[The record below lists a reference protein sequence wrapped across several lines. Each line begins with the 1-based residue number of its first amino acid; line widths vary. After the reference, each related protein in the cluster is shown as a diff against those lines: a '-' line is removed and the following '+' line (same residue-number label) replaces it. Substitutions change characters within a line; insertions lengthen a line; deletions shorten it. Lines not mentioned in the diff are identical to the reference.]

1 MSYVH
6 EAIEFAPT
14 PQVAASAVRLVIW
27 DLDETFWQGTLS
39 EGGVERYIEANHD
52 AVIELSRRGIM
63 NSICSKNDEIPTL
76 EIIRSLGL
84 SDYFVFPSISWEAKG
99 PRVRAIIEDM
109 GLRPENVMFID
120 DNVGNRR
127 EVAALVPGIQVEDE
141 SICELLLEDPRFRG
155 KSDPELTRLAQY
167 KLLERKSQDRAKASD
182 GVEDFLR
189 SCDIRVTI
197 DYEIEANIDRAVEL
211 INRTNQLNF
220 TKSRLPEQTG
230 WAARKLLRHCR
241 AHTRHAGLVRVSDR
255 YGDYGYVGFFLSVSG
270 RENFKPGDTQRR
282 LLHFCF
288 SCRTMGMG
296 IERFVYEHLGRPEL
310 VVAPPVVTDL
320 FAPMTI
326 DWIKLGAPDSAER
339 VEQLAP
345 EIRALGG
352 CEMTALA
359 AYLAPYTPKLAV
371 AGNVHAG
378 GLFPLVNSAILSV
391 STLAQPAR
399 TTEEIAARFG
409 VPGEVLAPRLFDDPP
424 EGTVFVFSGARD
436 GRRRWPRFRHK
447 ASGWETLFLL
457 PDFDGFDFDAAA
469 PGSLSET
476 FLPKWPDLTPA
487 EREQRARVL
496 AYLDAEFDWKSHRAA
511 DDAMPALERLIECTP
526 KGGKFIVLL
535 NATRERVTG
544 GELQIVD
551 TTIEYNARAR
561 ELIARYPFAAA
572 ICYDDVV
579 KSDDEIELGAN
590 HYVRQVFYR
599 GSQKVLEAIRSLPGR
614 L

>member
-6 EAIEFAPT
+6 ETTEFAPA
-14 PQVAASAVRLVIW
+14 PQVAAAAVRLIIW
-27 DLDETFWQGTLS
+27 DLDETFWRGTVS
-39 EGGVERYIEANHD
+39 EGGVERFIEANHD
-52 AVIELSRRGIM
+52 AVVELSRRGIM
-63 NSICSKNDEIPTL
+63 NSICSKNDEGSTL
-76 EIIRSLGL
+76 EIIRGLGL
-84 SDYFVFPSISWEAKG
+84 SDYFVFPSISWDAKG

-120 DNVGNRR
+120 DNAANRR
-127 EVAALVPGIQVEDE
+127 EVAALVPGVQVEDE
-141 SICELLLEDPRFRG
+141 TICELLLDDPRFRG
-155 KSDPELTRLAQY
+155 KSDPDLSRLAQY
-167 KLLERKSQDRAKASD
+167 KLLERKAQDRAKATD

-189 SCDIRVTI
+189 SCDIRITI
-197 DYEIEANIDRAVEL
+197 DYDIESNIERAVEL

-220 TKSRLPEQTG
+220 TKSRLPEEPG
-230 WAARKLLRHCR
+230 WAGRKLLRDCR

-255 YGDYGYVGFFLSVSG
+255 YGDYGYVGFFLSISG
-270 RENFKPGDTQRR
+270 RERITPGESQRR

-310 VVAPPVVTDL
+310 IVAPPVVTDL
-320 FAPMTI
+320 FAPMAI
-326 DWIKLGAPDSAER
+326 DWIKIGAPDGADR

-378 GLFPLVNSAILSV
+378 GLFPLINSAILSV
-391 STLAQPAR
+391 STLAQPAA

-409 VPGEVLAPRLFDDPP
+409 VPAEVLAPRPFDNPP

-436 GRRRWPRFRHK
+436 GRRRWPRFRHR
-447 ASGWETLFLL
+447 ASGWETCFLL
-457 PDFDGFDFDAAA
+457 PGFDDFDFDAAP

-476 FLPKWPDLTPA
+476 FLAKGKDWTPV

-496 AYLDAEFDWKSHRAA
+496 AYLDEDFECTGQRTA
-511 DDAMPALERLIECTP
+511 DEAMPALQRLIECTP
-526 KGGKFIVLL
+526 PGGKFIVLL

-544 GELQIVD
+544 GELQVVD
-551 TTIEYNARAR
+551 TTIAYNERAR
-561 ELIARYPFAAA
+561 EVVARYPFAAA

-579 KSDDEIELGAN
+579 NSDDEIDLGAN
-590 HYVRQVFYR
+590 HYVRQVFFR

-614 L
+614 

>member
-6 EAIEFAPT
+6 EASKFASA
-14 PQVAASAVRLVIW
+14 PQIAAAAVRLVIW
-27 DLDETFWQGTLS
+27 DLDETFWRGTLT
-39 EGGVERYIEANHD
+39 EGGVESFIEANHD
-52 AVIELSRRGIM
+52 AVVELSRRGIM
-63 NSICSKNDEIPTL
+63 NSICSKNDEASTL
-76 EIIRSLGL
+76 DIISSLKL
-84 SDYFVFPSISWEAKG
+84 ADYFVFPSISWNAKG

-120 DNVGNRR
+120 DNVANRR
-127 EVAALVPGIQVEDE
+127 EVAALVPGVQVEDE
-141 SICELLLEDPRFRG
+141 TFCELLLEDPRFRG
-155 KSDPELTRLAQY
+155 KSDPDLTRLAQY
-167 KLLERKSQDRAKASD
+167 KLLERKARDRAEATE

-197 DYEIEANIDRAVEL
+197 DYDIEANIDRAVEL

-220 TKSRLPEQTG
+220 TKSRLPEPPG
-230 WAARKLLRHCR
+230 WARRKLLRHCR

-270 RENFKPGDTQRR
+270 RKTFTPGDSQRR

-310 VVAPPVVTDL
+310 IVEPPVVTDL
-320 FAPMTI
+320 FAPITI
-326 DWIKLGAPDSAER
+326 DWIRLGAPNGGDR

-359 AYLAPYTPKLAV
+359 AYLTPYAPKLAV

-378 GLFPLVNSAILSV
+378 GLFPLVNSAILSA
-391 STLAQPAR
+391 STLAQAPQ
-399 TTEEIAARFG
+399 TTEEIAGRFG
-409 VPGEVLAPRLFDDPP
+409 VPREVLAPRMFDDPP

-436 GRRRWPRFRHK
+436 ARRRWPRFRHR
-447 ASGWETLFLL
+447 ASGWETCFLL
-457 PDFDGFDFDAAA
+457 PGFEDFDFDAAA

-476 FLPKWPDLTPA
+476 FLAKWQDLTPV

-496 AYLDAEFDWKSHRAA
+496 AYLDEDFDCRSERTEE
-511 DDAMPALERLIECTP
+511 DAMPALERLIESTP
-526 KGGKFIVLL
+526 PGGKFIVLL
-535 NATRERVTG
+535 NATRERVSE
-544 GELQIVD
+544 GELRVVD
-551 TTIEYNARAR
+551 TTIAYNARAL
-561 ELIARYPFAAA
+561 ELIERYPFAKA
-572 ICYDDVV
+572 IGYDDVV
-579 KSDDEIELGAN
+579 KNDDEIDVGAN
-590 HYVRQVFYR
+590 HYVRQVFFR
-599 GSQKVLEAIRSLPGR
+599 ASQKVLEAIRSLPGR
-614 L
+614 

>member
-6 EAIEFAPT
+6 ETTEFAPA
-14 PQVAASAVRLVIW
+14 PQVAAAAVRLIIW
-27 DLDETFWQGTLS
+27 DLDETFWRGTVS
-39 EGGVERYIEANHD
+39 EGGVERFIEANHD
-52 AVIELSRRGIM
+52 AVVELSRRGIM
-63 NSICSKNDEIPTL
+63 NSICSKNDEGSTL
-76 EIIRSLGL
+76 EIIRGLGL
-84 SDYFVFPSISWEAKG
+84 SDYFVFPSISWDAKG

-120 DNVGNRR
+120 DNAANRR
-127 EVAALVPGIQVEDE
+127 EVAALAPGVQVEDE
-141 SICELLLEDPRFRG
+141 TICELLLDDPRFRG
-155 KSDPELTRLAQY
+155 KSDPDMSRLAQY
-167 KLLERKSQDRAKASD
+167 KLLERKAQDRAKATD

-189 SCDIRVTI
+189 SCDIRITI
-197 DYEIEANIDRAVEL
+197 DYDIESNIERAVEL

-220 TKSRLPEQTG
+220 TKSRLPEEPG
-230 WAARKLLRHCR
+230 WAGRKLLRDCR

-255 YGDYGYVGFFLSVSG
+255 YGDYGYVGFFLSISG
-270 RENFKPGDTQRR
+270 RERITPGESQRR

-310 VVAPPVVTDL
+310 IVAPPVVTDL
-320 FAPMTI
+320 FAPMAI
-326 DWIKLGAPDSAER
+326 DWIKIGAHDGADR

-378 GLFPLVNSAILSV
+378 GLFPLINSAILSV
-391 STLAQPAR
+391 STLAQPAA

-409 VPGEVLAPRLFDDPP
+409 VPAEVLAPRPFDNPP

-436 GRRRWPRFRHK
+436 GRRRWPRFRHR
-447 ASGWETLFLL
+447 ASGWETCFLL
-457 PDFDGFDFDAAA
+457 PGFDDFDFDAAP

-476 FLPKWPDLTPA
+476 FLAKGKDWTPV

-496 AYLDAEFDWKSHRAA
+496 AYLDEDFECTGQRTA
-511 DDAMPALERLIECTP
+511 DEAMPALQRLIECTP
-526 KGGKFIVLL
+526 PGGKFIVLL

-544 GELQIVD
+544 GELQVVD
-551 TTIEYNARAR
+551 TTIAYNERAR
-561 ELIARYPFAAA
+561 EVVARYPFAAA

-579 KSDDEIELGAN
+579 NSDDEIDLGAN
-590 HYVRQVFYR
+590 HYVRQVFFR

-614 L
+614 